1 MSNPS
6 GGVEVPA
13 PSAGQGEVPPSGGES
28 GAKPKM
34 FSEEEV
40 ERKLR
45 GPGKRIAELEAA
57 LAKIEADAKSREEAA
72 LAEQG
77 KHKELAEV
85 KSSEAKQLREQ
96 LKEREAKLAAYEAA
110 NQARLD
116 EIAVSNK
123 ERIKALPEAVRKD
136 VPKGLDPEA
145 LAGVLTTIEK
155 LLPAAQG
162 NGRFAGG
169 NRPPAP
175 TTPEMSLE
183 DANRRLAQAQL
194 NPLANLQMGRRM
206 PGVPR

>member
-6 GGVEVPA
+6 GGAEVPA
-13 PSAGQGEVPPSGGES
+13 PSAGQGEAQPSGGES
-28 GAKPKM
+28 GARSKM

-45 GPGKRIAELEAA
+45 GPGKRIAELESA
-57 LAKIEADAKSREEAA
+57 LAKIEADAKAREEAA

-77 KHKELAEV
+77 KFKEVAEI
-85 KSSEAKQLREQ
+85 KAAAEKQARDENKT
-96 LKEREAKLAAYEAA
+96 LKERLAAFEAA
-110 NQARLD
+110 QQVRLD
-116 EIAVSNK
+116 EIAASNK
-123 ERIKALPEAVRKD
+123 ERVKALPEATRKD
-136 VPKGLDPEA
+136 LPKGLDPEA

-155 LLPAAQG
+155 LLPTAQG

-183 DANRRLAQAQL
+183 EGNRRMAAAQL

-206 PGVPR
+206 PGVSR